1 MHVRVFEVVSAR
13 CAEFTN
19 TCGVLV
25 VSVLDVVEI
34 DQGVRLTVVVQLRL
48 ELGQT
53 PFLIAITW
61 GTQFRGTEVAAAP
74 VSSVWEKQGAAVS
87 WVVWS
92 AGFSGSARRTNA
104 RFVCAVPRSF
114 WPCASN
120 AIVTTIDLVVW
131 TNTCLANQAETI
143 VTDAFCFSYVRM
155 RCTRARDTRSS
166 TVYKFGVWADTFA
179 IRGGIEG
186 RIALA
191 HIVFF
196 IPNFVEGT
204 WSHAY
209 SSVIVIIRS

>member
-1 MHVRVFEVVSAR
+1 
-13 CAEFTN
+13 
-19 TCGVLV
+19 
-25 VSVLDVVEI
+25 
-34 DQGVRLTVVVQLRL
+34 
-48 ELGQT
+48 
-53 PFLIAITW
+53 
-61 GTQFRGTEVAAAP
+61 
-74 VSSVWEKQGAAVS
+74 
-87 WVVWS
+87 
-92 AGFSGSARRTNA
+92 
-104 RFVCAVPRSF
+104 
-114 WPCASN
+114 
-120 AIVTTIDLVVW
+120 
-131 TNTCLANQAETI
+131 
-143 VTDAFCFSYVRM
+143 M